1 MEDLSVIGEH
11 QSSNGSCW
19 PDGLRQAARPQHCLI
34 LGQSGAGKS
43 TLQENLFLQD
53 MRSGRGAAFIDPHG
67 DSAERL
73 LQEVPRA
80 RLNEV
85 IYFNPADTDYP
96 IGLNLLATVSD
107 AARARTTAGL
117 MTTFRNV
124 WRESWGP
131 RMDYI
136 MANSLAALL
145 EAEQTT
151 LVHLPLFLRD
161 APFRARVLRQ
171 VNDPLVRHFFTGEFE
186 RYPERYRQE
195 VVAPILNK
203 VGQILLHPALRHVLG
218 QMRNRLDFR
227 RIMDRGQL
235 LIANLSKGGLGFEP
249 TRLLG
254 AVLIS
259 QFQLAALARSDEPPE
274 ARRPYHLYLDE
285 FHQFTTDSLI
295 ELVEEARKFGL
306 CLHLSA
312 QSLLSLP
319 DTTREALL
327 ANVGT
332 LVSFRVGPYD
342 AEELARAFAD
352 EVSAAAFVEL
362 PRYQAYVRPVRR
374 RGSDAPYRV
383 ITWPAQIYGGQRGA
397 KIIART
403 RQRFATPRVV
413 VETQLRHWFA

>member
-19 PDGLRQAARPQHCLI
+19 PDGLRQAARSQHCLT
-34 LGQSGAGKS
+34 LGQSGSGKS

-73 LQEVPRA
+73 LAEVPRA
-80 RLNEV
+80 RLHEV
-85 IYFNPADTDYP
+85 IYFNPADPDYSL
-96 IGLNLLATVSD
+96 GLNLLASVPE

-124 WRESWGP
+124 WRDSWGP

-151 LVHLPLFLRD
+151 LVHLPIFLRD

-171 VNDPLVRHFFTGEFE
+171 VDDPLVRHFFAGEFE

-203 VGQILLHPALRHVLG
+203 VGQLLLHPALRHSLG
-218 QMRNRLDFR
+218 QVRNRLDFR
-227 RIMDRGQL
+227 RLIDRGQL
-235 LIANLSKGGLGFEP
+235 LIANLSKGALGFEP

-274 ARRPYHLYLDE
+274 ARRPFHLYLDE

-306 CLHLSA
+306 CLHLAS

-319 DTTREALL
+319 EPTREALL

-332 LVSFRVGPYD
+332 LISFRVGPYD
-342 AEELARAFAD
+342 ADDLSRAFTD
-352 EVSAAAFVEL
+352 EVSAQALVEL
-362 PRYQAYVRPVRR
+362 PRYHAYVRPVRE

-383 ITWPAQIYGGQRGA
+383 ITRPPQLYGGQRGS
-397 KIIART
+397 KVIALS
-403 RQRFATPRVV
+403 RQRFATPRAV
-413 VETQLRHWFA
+413 VEAQLRQWFD